1 MQNKIILSECEKNEI
16 NTLREILQ
24 SHIREYGCFKSFCKT
39 AKNALLIAHSLLNND
54 YATFKKF
61 KLIYT
66 THTAEKMRG
75 IMSLSTY
82 KKTSQICQYL
92 SSCGG
97 ICAKCYADKS
107 LTFYRASL
115 IPVLIYNTL
124 LLKYIEIDNAQINY
138 INEKYFRFES
148 FSDLQGAQHF
158 YNLIK
163 ICKKNKE
170 TIFTLWTK
178 AGANQLYKFMQKT
191 NIKKLPINFNIVNSE
206 FYINECKYTAD
217 DLVKMQSILNTK
229 NALKNF
235 IVYDNDEKRAASG
248 FYQCKNKC
256 VNCLKCYKRAK
267 KPVFIAEKLH

>member
-1 MQNKIILSECEKNEI
+1 MQNKIILNDDEIKEIEK
-16 NTLREILQ
+16 LREILQ
-24 SHIREYGCFKSFCKT
+24 NHIKEYGRFKSFCKT
-39 AKNALLIAHSLLNND
+39 AKDALLMSHALLNND

-66 THTAEKMRG
+66 NHTAEKMRG
-75 IMSLSTY
+75 IMSLSTF

-92 SSCGG
+92 SMCGG
-97 ICAKCYADKS
+97 VCKKCYAEKS
-107 LTFYRASL
+107 ITFYKASL
-115 IPVLIYNTL
+115 IPTLIYNTL
-124 LLKYIEIDNAQINY
+124 LLKYVDIDNAQINY
-138 INEKYFRFES
+138 INDKYFRFEA

-178 AGANQLYKFMQKT
+178 AGALTLNKFMQEK
-191 NIKKLPINFNIVNSE
+191 NIIKLPNNLNIVNSE
-206 FYINECKYTAD
+206 FYLNQCKYNAD

-235 IVYDNDEKRAASG
+235 IVYDDETKRAASG

-256 VNCLKCYKRAK
+256 VNCLKCYKK
-267 KPVFIAEKLH
+267 TKTPVFIAEKLH